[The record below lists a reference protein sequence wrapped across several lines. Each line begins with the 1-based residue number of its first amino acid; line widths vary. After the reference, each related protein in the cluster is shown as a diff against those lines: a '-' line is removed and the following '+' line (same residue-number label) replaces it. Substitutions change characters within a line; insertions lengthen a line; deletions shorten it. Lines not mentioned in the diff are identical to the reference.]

1 MITIITLFDI
11 DLEKEEVFVFDFKTN
26 GKTFEGLR
34 DHIGMAN
41 PHEFFDCFAKYLRVT
56 FIYLFIYHFQIL
68 QDLKG

>member
-1 MITIITLFDI
+1 MITIITFCDI

-56 FIYLFIYHFQIL
+56 FIY
-68 QDLKG
+68 